1 MENRFQ
7 LSELNEKIKS
17 VIQANFEEPV
27 WIVAEVSELNV
38 NRTGHC
44 YLELV
49 EKDPQSNAILARARA
64 TIWSW
69 QFRFINPFF
78 ETTTG
83 QPLSAGMKILVSA
96 TVEYHEVYGFSLNIK
111 DVDPAYTLGDMARK
125 RREVI
130 ERLHAEGIFDM
141 NKELELPEIPSRI
154 AIISSPTAAG
164 YEDFMKQLLHNQW
177 GFVFQTKLFPALM
190 QGNEAP
196 QSIIN
201 AINEIYAIEEQFDA
215 VVLIRGGGSQLD
227 LACFDDYEL
236 AANLA
241 QFPLP
246 VLTGIGHEKDESVAD
261 MVAHTRL
268 KTPTAVA
275 EFLLGLFHEVYTE
288 IEELRTRLET
298 GIETYFETE
307 TRRMEQALRM
317 LKPLVGSAL
326 EKRNSQVAR
335 LSQALKPLVIQDLT
349 DKKNR
354 LNSLGLRVES
364 TVRTALNEQRFELK
378 QLQTKL
384 VRGVGQ
390 QLRNRRLEQDTL
402 NRNLTILTNRYLEQ
416 KSEQLVWLKKN
427 IDLVDP
433 ANVLKRGYSITLCN
447 GKLLKDVPD
456 LQPGDR
462 IETQYEGGTIQS
474 DVQSILHRSAEHPF

>member
-1 MENRFQ
+1 
-7 LSELNEKIKS
+7 
-17 VIQANFEEPV
+17 
-27 WIVAEVSELNV
+27 
-38 NRTGHC
+38 
-44 YLELV
+44 
-49 EKDPQSNAILARARA
+49 
-64 TIWSW
+64 
-69 QFRFINPFF
+69 
-78 ETTTG
+78 
-83 QPLSAGMKILVSA
+83 
-96 TVEYHEVYGFSLNIK
+96 
-111 DVDPAYTLGDMARK
+111 
-125 RREVI
+125 
-130 ERLHAEGIFDM
+130 
-141 NKELELPEIPSRI
+141 
-154 AIISSPTAAG
+154 
-164 YEDFMKQLLHNQW
+164 
-177 GFVFQTKLFPALM
+177 M

-196 QSIIN
+196 QSIIQ
-201 AINEIYAIEEQFDA
+201 ALNEIYDVEEQFDA

-275 EFLLGLFHEVYTE
+275 EFLLGLFHEVYSE
-288 IEELRTRLET
+288 IEDLRTRLDEV
-298 GIETYFETE
+298 IETYFETE
-307 TRRMEQALRM
+307 TRRLEQALRL

-326 EKRNSQVAR
+326 EKRNSQLAR
-335 LSQALKPLVIQDLT
+335 LSQALKPLVIQELT
-349 DKKNR
+349 DKKHR

-416 KSEQLVWLKKN
+416 KSDQLVWLKKN

-474 DVQSILHRSAEHPF
+474 DVQSILHRSTEHPF